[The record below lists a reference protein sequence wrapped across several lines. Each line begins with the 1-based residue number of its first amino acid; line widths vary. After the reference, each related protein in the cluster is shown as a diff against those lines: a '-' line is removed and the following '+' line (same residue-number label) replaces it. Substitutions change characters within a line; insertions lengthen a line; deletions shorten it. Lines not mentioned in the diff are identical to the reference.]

1 MPAGLEPFL
10 FEAGVSRG
18 WGTGIQIS
26 LKNLKLK
33 SPELRLFAVI
43 EVIISISFGSVSW
56 FKIYT

>member
-26 LKNLKLK
+26 LKN
-33 SPELRLFAVI
+33 
-43 EVIISISFGSVSW
+43 
-56 FKIYT
+56 